1 MVTWRLS
8 RWNLIYL
15 AHPGPCV
22 LLPGPGDN
30 LVGYG
35 PPMVDTSE
43 PKADLRLGEGED
55 YSLLPGFPLHP

>member
-1 MVTWRLS
+1 MVTRRLS

-22 LLPGPGDN
+22 LPGPGDN

-35 PPMVDTSE
+35 LPIVDTSE
-43 PKADLRLGEGED
+43 PKAGLRLGEGED